1 MEAMIARVTQTR
13 RGRASGPLW
22 RFVPWFAALVLI
34 VGIVMLIVELTPS
47 SSSPS
52 SKPASQSSSPPAAAP
67 AKPKSVPLS
76 AAAKSVAR
84 EFVTTAVARK
94 NLAEAWKISGP
105 NIRGGLTYAEWKTGN
120 IPVVPYPTGDVQFGA
135 PFKIDYSLPDEALI
149 EVALLPKAKVKIKP
163 QVFALLLRRL
173 RGADG
178 KGHWVVDSWVPRS
191 TVPLPIPAGG

>member
-1 MEAMIARVTQTR
+1 MEAMIARVTETMR
-13 RGRASGPLW
+13 RRPSGPFW
-22 RFVPWFAALVLI
+22 RLAPWFAALVLI

-47 SSSPS
+47 PSSSS
-52 SKPASQSSSPPAAAP
+52 STPASQSSSPPAAP

-76 AAAKSVAR
+76 ATAKSVAR

-120 IPVVPYPTGDVQFGA
+120 IPVVPYPTGDVQYGA

-149 EVALLPKAKVKIKP
+149 EVALLPKPKVKIKP

-178 KGHWVVDSWVPRS
+178 KRHWVVDSWVPRS
-191 TVPLPIPAGG
+191 SVPLPTPAGG